1 MATVPVA
8 VNSAIAEA
16 SISAIFVVFLKTQ
29 KAKV

>member
-16 SISAIFVVFLKTQ
+16 SISAIDVAFFKLQ
-29 KAKV
+29 KATV